1 MEGNAFQ
8 WNVSDLD
15 QLLSVMQ
22 GRLYLEKFFS
32 DFLIVSLKNQ
42 HTGILK
48 KLLMTVGKL
57 SLSKLFTKKKEV
69 IPQVLFCKK
78 VTSTFQAIVQI
89 CFFIV
94 QNIL

>member
-1 MEGNAFQ
+1 M
-8 WNVSDLD
+8 SDLD

-69 IPQVLFCKK
+69 IPQVLFCKGK
-78 VTSTFQAIVQI
+78 LIMQHIRYSPSMRENDQR
-89 CFFIV
+89 
-94 QNIL
+94 NH